1 MMGPYL
7 LWNRCGKGVVSK
19 DKVLFWLLI
28 HNRLNTRT
36 LLQRKNL
43 WWMTILVSCVT
54 NGSWKQV
61 IIYSSNAP
69 LLFYAGNIFVLSR
82 FPPWAC
88 SWTVWSSRGI
98 LSSLKLSI
106 FKPFLWR
113 LSCWLPGPYRSCTMI
128 FSSRLLLLVS
138 TDVGKSLKMS
148 LPF

>member
-1 MMGPYL
+1 
-7 LWNRCGKGVVSK
+7 
-19 DKVLFWLLI
+19 
-28 HNRLNTRT
+28 
-36 LLQRKNL
+36 L

-54 NGSWKQV
+54 GSWKQV